1 MPLVEYMPGN
11 SFLHRMHPVTKLVL
25 LVCMTVLIFSST
37 NLAYQTLLLS
47 VVIVLWAVVKIPFRY
62 LKTLFTFAF
71 FIIIFFMLTQS
82 WTYAG
87 NKTVMFCIQIP
98 RATPLIGGATTTF
111 FLEGI
116 LFGISMSIRLV
127 ALLMLMP
134 LIVFTTPLTSLIL
147 GLLQLKLPYN
157 YAFIAT
163 TALRFL
169 PLLTNTRDL
178 IIDAQKLRG
187 LELEKVSFIKKFTA
201 QIPLLVPLIVTS
213 LKLCDDLETAIES
226 RAFSGS
232 SKRTYLHELKIEYKD
247 KVLSYSLFTITIIG
261 VLIGLFF
268 LPTLWWGIVPKGYK
282 W

>member
-1 MPLVEYMPGN
+1 
-11 SFLHRMHPVTKLVL
+11 
-25 LVCMTVLIFSST
+25 
-37 NLAYQTLLLS
+37 
-47 VVIVLWAVVKIPFRY
+47 
-62 LKTLFTFAF
+62 
-71 FIIIFFMLTQS
+71 
-82 WTYAG
+82 
-87 NKTVMFCIQIP
+87 
-98 RATPLIGGATTTF
+98 
-111 FLEGI
+111 
-116 LFGISMSIRLV
+116 
-127 ALLMLMP
+127 
-134 LIVFTTPLTSLIL
+134 IL

-247 KVLSYSLFTITIIG
+247 KVLIYSLFTITIIG